1 MRVSLDQVKEAVD
14 EARGLTDDQLRVEA
28 KSGRSRSYFIMDRQ
42 RPLPMKAIVRL
53 AYIRANIKWDGPQS
67 LAVAN
72 ALRGT
77 FDILHSVA
85 EVEQERLDRQRENVE
100 RWKRDGKFR
109 AALLDLFGSTC
120 AISGCKVLDAIDAS
134 HILGVA
140 DEGDDDVTNGWIIRT
155 DLHRLFDVWLMSIDP
170 TTGRVHM
177 SPDCMDSYA
186 EFNGRTVTLPKGA
199 ASLSDFAPHWAEF
212 QKRTPA

>member
-1 MRVSLDQVKEAVD
+1 MRVSLDQVQEAV
-14 EARGLTDDQLRVEA
+14 EIARGLTDDELRVEA

-53 AYIRANIKWDGPQS
+53 AYIRAKIKWDGPQS
-67 LAVAN
+67 RAVADE
-72 ALRGT
+72 LRGSFT
-77 FDILHSVA
+77 ILHSVVA
-85 EVEQERLDRQRENVE
+85 VEQERLDRQRESVE
-100 RWKRDGKFR
+100 RWRRDGKFR
-109 AALLDLFGSTC
+109 TALLDLFDSTC

-155 DLHRLFDVWLMSIDP
+155 DLHRLFDVWLMSVDP
-170 TTGRVHM
+170 ATGRVHI

-186 EFNGRTVTLPKGA
+186 EFDGRTVTLPEGA
-199 ASLSDFAPHWAEF
+199 ASLPAFEIHWKEF
-212 QKRTPA
+212 QKRNAA